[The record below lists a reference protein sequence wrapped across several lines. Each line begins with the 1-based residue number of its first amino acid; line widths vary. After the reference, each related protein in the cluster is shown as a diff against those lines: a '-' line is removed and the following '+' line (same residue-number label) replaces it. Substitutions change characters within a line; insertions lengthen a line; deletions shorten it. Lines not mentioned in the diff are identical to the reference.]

1 MNEEALS
8 RVGPQCQK
16 EYVCMYIILRNAE
29 RILDHFLASDY
40 FGKRKYVCIYIYIHI
55 YIILRNA
62 ERILDH
68 SSRLIISENVNM
80 YVCIYIY
87 IILRKAERIF
97 YHFLASDYFGKRKT
111 FPGNCVAHEIYHFV

>member
-1 MNEEALS
+1 MLKEFCVISS
-8 RVGPQCQK
+8 RVSLS
-16 EYVCMYIILRNAE
+16 ENVNMYIYIYITLRNAE
-29 RILDHFLASDY
+29 RILYHFLASDY

-55 YIILRNA
+55 YIYI
-62 ERILDH
+62 
-68 SSRLIISENVNM
+68 
-80 YVCIYIY
+80 YIYIY